1 MSRAVID
8 QPGLKIVITGL
19 VVSIAL
25 GLWLRWEISEV
36 QLQKHINKLKVQI
49 QEDFIFDYESTQIQ
63 LSQWG
68 LPLPALKVYKT
79 RLSPKKNNCQN
90 SQIYINEIE
99 IPLSPWA
106 VIFSGSLVESLRAKD
121 VQVRI
126 SNFNNCLINETKK
139 VRINKESL
147 VNGKDLVKSA
157 DSLKKIESEA
167 DKTSKLAETI
177 DQPQQHNPFKN
188 IYIEQLKLILTQ
200 RSEQSILFKNINL
213 DLSYQGIKIDQID
226 LHANVLAAKDLKNE
240 SYLLHADLHSAIKIH
255 DHKNIEASVNLS
267 GRMLDGEFKF
277 FGYTQTLNPKLM
289 FELNLNHTSLKAFTP
304 FFEDLKVD
312 SVFEKWPLV
321 ASFDLFGEL
330 SLAGDNDYNIK
341 ASRVELKGED
351 TFVSIPQ
358 IEVAKKNDQLQL
370 SKADLVVDRLPL
382 KYLNNYF
389 ENTGILQSVENFG
402 FISGKAQ
409 LVSTEKW
416 IFSGILQDFEFI
428 FSNQGRREYQKINS
442 TKIKIEQS
450 SHNINLSLFDL
461 NMNNADLDGRYDL
474 SYNISDKS
482 FQSDLD
488 IQGVI
493 ISEKVWKLLTD
504 SVQAPSIKVIWN
516 AKKRLD
522 QEKHQLHMFIP
533 KVQVKGLQVQQAQVD
548 FIQSIEAKNKS
559 LVLNLKAKDFIL
571 NSISFLNP
579 EDFKKIISDL
589 NWKSEKIA
597 GDHLNVDLH
606 GSHWRKM
613 FFNLEAST
621 YPLDDTG
628 DAPEKEKNLKQLSR
642 ERFNAKG
649 EWHNEELRSVLIFDN
664 KLNKHSYKILKTKD
678 EPLRLEV
685 EN

>member
-19 VVSIAL
+19 VVSFAL

-36 QLQKHINKLKVQI
+36 QLQKHINKLKAQI

-68 LPLPALKVYKT
+68 LPIPSLKVYKI
-79 RLSPKKNNCQN
+79 RLSPKKNSCQN
-90 SQIYINEIE
+90 SQIFMSEIE
-99 IPLSPWA
+99 IPLSPSA
-106 VIFSGSLVESLRAKD
+106 MIFSDSLVESLRAKE

-126 SNFNNCLINETKK
+126 SSLKDCLISETKK
-139 VRINKESL
+139 IRPNKESV
-147 VNGKDLVKSA
+147 VNGKDLVKST
-157 DSLKKIESEA
+157 DLLKKVESEA
-167 DKTSKLAETI
+167 DKTSKLTEAI
-177 DQPQQHNPFKN
+177 DQPLHNSFKN
-188 IYIEQLKLILTQ
+188 IYIEQLKLILIQ
-200 RSEQSILFKNINL
+200 RPEQSILFKNINL
-213 DLSYQGIKIDQID
+213 DLSYQGVKIDQID

-240 SYLLHADLHSAIKIH
+240 SYLLHADLHSALKIN
-255 DHKNIEASVNLS
+255 DHKNIEASMNLS
-267 GRMLDGEFKF
+267 GRMLDGDFKF
-277 FGYTQTLNPKLM
+277 FGYTQSLNQKLM

-312 SVFEKWPLV
+312 SIFEKWPLV

-330 SLAGDNDYNIK
+330 SLAGDNSDYNIK

-351 TFVSIPQ
+351 TLVSIPQ
-358 IEVAKKNDQLQL
+358 LEIAKKNDQLQI
-370 SKADLVVDRLPL
+370 SKADAFIDKLPL
-382 KYLNNYF
+382 KYLNKYF

-409 LVSTEKW
+409 LVSAEKW
-416 IFSGILQDFEFI
+416 IFNGILQDFEFI
-428 FSNQGRREYQKINS
+428 FSNQGHREYQKINS
-442 TKIKIEQS
+442 TKIKIEQNS
-450 SHNINLSLFDL
+450 NNINLSLFDL
-461 NMNNADLDGRYDL
+461 NMNNADLDGQYDL
-474 SYNISDKS
+474 SYNLSDKS

-493 ISEKVWKLLTD
+493 INEKVWKLLTD
-504 SVQAPSIKVIWN
+504 SVQAPNIKVIWN

-522 QEKHQLHMFIP
+522 QEKHQLHVFIP
-533 KVQVKGLQVQQAQVD
+533 KIEVKGLRVQQAQVD

-571 NSISFLNP
+571 NSISFLNQ

-597 GDHLNVDLH
+597 GDHLNIDLH

-613 FFNLEAST
+613 FFNLEALVYSAE
-621 YPLDDTG
+621 DEE
-628 DAPEKEKNLKQLSR
+628 EKAKNLKQFSR
-642 ERFNAKG
+642 EHFNAKG
-649 EWHNEELRSVLIFDN
+649 EWHNEELRSLLIFDN
-664 KLNKHSYKILKTKD
+664 KLNKHSYKIFKTKD
-678 EPLRLEV
+678 EPIRLEV